1 MTFFCCEIPKFIGH
15 GKLPILHSVAINHT
29 LPPHSQY
36 RWCSKTGKISNIVYA
51 PINSRKS
58 QTIQKKFL
66 HSAGSIRSKKKF
78 KQKTHKQHTFLFRVL
93 CTAVFSFLKHPVK
106 GDDREEIFY
115 TFASENNKITIIK
128 KCTMCSFFL
137 TFFGRSLRRQ
147 MEIRVVKNLS
157 SSMCVCVLWRFNLG
171 KQVDNY
177 VNVVHFIVLYW

>member
-1 MTFFCCEIPKFIGH
+1 MHPLTLEKVKLFRKNFFIPQA
-15 GKLPILHSVAINHT
+15 LSDL
-29 LPPHSQY
+29 
-36 RWCSKTGKISNIVYA
+36 
-51 PINSRKS
+51 
-58 QTIQKKFL
+58 
-66 HSAGSIRSKKKF
+66 KKKF

-137 TFFGRSLRRQ
+137 PFFGRSLRRQ

-157 SSMCVCVLWRFNLG
+157 SSMCVCAMEIQSWQASRQLCKRGAIHSALLVKVAACNIY
-171 KQVDNY
+171 QVCRYY
-177 VNVVHFIVLYW
+177 V

>member
-1 MTFFCCEIPKFIGH
+1 MHRLTLEKVKLFRKNFFIPQALSDLK
-15 GKLPILHSVAINHT
+15 N
-29 LPPHSQY
+29 
-36 RWCSKTGKISNIVYA
+36 
-51 PINSRKS
+51 
-58 QTIQKKFL
+58 
-66 HSAGSIRSKKKF
+66 KF

-137 TFFGRSLRRQ
+137 PFFGRSLRRQ

-157 SSMCVCVLWRFNLG
+157 SSMCVCAMEIQSWQASRQLCKRGAFHSALLVKVAACNTY
-171 KQVDNY
+171 QVGTMY
-177 VNVVHFIVLYW
+177 NVV